1 MDILTGERWQKIMNN
16 ASLQLAEK
24 IRKEW
29 GELDTLRDQGLSYP
43 DDVIRYENVA
53 YGTGDENHVLD
64 IYVKKGIEP
73 IATIVH
79 VHGGAWV
86 YSNKE
91 FYKHYCLSLAE
102 RGFGVIN
109 FNYRLAPEH
118 PYPAALQDTNLLFE
132 WLIENGERYGIDCN
146 KITIMG
152 DSSGAHIAAQYATMW
167 SNCEYAELCG
177 IKIPR
182 DLVLHACVM
191 NCGIYDILHTDLGE
205 IQGVV
210 AAYLNDEPEKYELE
224 MDIMRHVTEKF
235 PPTYVMTASQDFVK
249 NCSKDFCE
257 CLSQSDVPYQYRLYG
272 EEEEKQYEHVFHCD
286 VKLPEATV
294 CNDEE
299 CEFLKNIFA
308 DK

>member
-16 ASLQLAEK
+16 VSLQLAEK

-43 DDVIRYENVA
+43 EDVYRYENIS
-53 YGTGDENHVLD
+53 YGVEDENHLLD
-64 IYVKKGIEP
+64 IYVKKEIEP
-73 IATIVH
+73 VATIVH

-102 RGFGVIN
+102 RGFCVMN

-132 WLIENGERYGIDCN
+132 WLMENAETYGISCDR
-146 KITIMG
+146 IVLMG
-152 DSSGAHIAAQYATMW
+152 DSSGAHIATQYATIWANPM
-167 SNCEYAELCG
+167 YAELCG
-177 IKIPR
+177 IKIPEK
-182 DLVLHACVM
+182 LVIKACVV

-210 AAYLNDEPEKYELE
+210 AAYLNGEPEKYKLE
-224 MDIMRHVTEKF
+224 MDIIGHVTEKF
-235 PPTYVMTASQDFVK
+235 PPTYVMTASQDFVRDYAK
-249 NCSKDFCE
+249 KFCE
-257 CLSQSDVPYQYRLYG
+257 CLLQNHVPYQYRLYG
-272 EEEEKQYEHVFHCD
+272 KEEEQQYEHVFHCD
-286 VKLPEATV
+286 IKLPEATV

-308 DK
+308 NS